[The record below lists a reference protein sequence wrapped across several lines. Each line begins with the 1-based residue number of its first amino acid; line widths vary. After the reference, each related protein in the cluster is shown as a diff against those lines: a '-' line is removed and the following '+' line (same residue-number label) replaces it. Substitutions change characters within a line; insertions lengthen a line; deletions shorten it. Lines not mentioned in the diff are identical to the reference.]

1 MDIAS
6 LGCHYNEVS
15 SVGSAEIGRRPGEG
29 SCSLMSVC
37 CGWGVALEV
46 GEPCPLCGVHSQV
59 LSLWEHP
66 LVLMGNSMA
75 FSGGSL
81 TIC

>member
-46 GEPCPLCGVHSQV
+46 GNLVPCVVSIPKSSHCGSIPWC
-59 LSLWEHP
+59 LWVIQWRF
-66 LVLMGNSMA
+66 LGVV
-75 FSGGSL
+75 
-81 TIC
+81 